1 MAGVYRFGV
10 FELDPGTGELRRS
23 GVRIHVQDQPV
34 RILETLLER
43 PGELVTREELRT
55 RIWGDTFVDY
65 DRALNT
71 AIRKLRD
78 ALNDSAEAPRYI
90 ETIPKRGYR
99 FIAPVEQGEGVKVGR
114 PEDPKA
120 QPVMAKPSGLSTFRI
135 AAAVAIAVIVALAVT
150 LILRRP
156 APAFDSLAVLPFANL
171 TGAASN
177 EYVADGLTESLIA
190 DLAHIPEL
198 RVISRT
204 SAMHYKN
211 TRKALPAIAKEL
223 EVGALVE
230 GSLVRF
236 GDRARVEVKL
246 IDASRDALL
255 WSAQY
260 ERGAG
265 ELDALQHDV
274 ATALASQL
282 RSRIAAAQHVPESE
296 AHLLTLRG
304 RHWLNEKRDGSVARQ
319 LFREAIAK
327 DPTYAAP
334 WAALAQA
341 EIFTPEDGVSPRDS
355 LIRGREAAEKAL
367 AIDPNSADAH
377 ASLAMVRMFLDRD
390 FAASEREFRRALELQ
405 PGSGEIHHRYAQLL
419 AAMGRFEEAIAM
431 ARRSV
436 ELDPFSTLAID
447 DYGRTLYFARRY
459 DEALAQY
466 ERALRIDEND
476 QVALW
481 FRVYAQIAA
490 KRHDDAVDTIA
501 EIIRSGGEDRVVFL
515 RELYRTGGFPAVARR
530 WAQRDIV
537 AAQHQ
542 SFIRST
548 GIASRFAMAGDTDLA
563 FEWLERAYDSH
574 TRDLVFLRV
583 EPGFDSIRNDP
594 RFATFVAKVFP
605 ARA

>member
-1 MAGVYRFGV
+1 MTRVFRFGV

-34 RILETLLER
+34 RILEMLLER
-43 PGELVTREELRT
+43 QGELVTREEIRA

-99 FIAPVEQGEGVKVGR
+99 FIAPVVVDEGTVDR
-114 PEDPKA
+114 QEDEERDAPTRSISSVVVSIVIA
-120 QPVMAKPSGLSTFRI
+120 MAITI
-135 AAAVAIAVIVALAVT
+135 VAILY
-150 LILRRP
+150 LRGP
-156 APAFDSLAVLPFANL
+156 KPTYESLAVLPFANL
-171 TGAASN
+171 TGAAAN
-177 EYVADGLTESLIA
+177 EYIADGFTDSLIS

-211 TRKALPAIAKEL
+211 ARKPLPEIAKEL
-223 EVGALVE
+223 NVGALVE
-230 GSLVRF
+230 GSLMRF

-246 IDASRDALL
+246 IDASKDSLL
-255 WSAQY
+255 WSQEY

-265 ELDALQHDV
+265 ELEALQRDV
-274 ATALASQL
+274 AAAVASQL
-282 RSRIAAAQHVPESE
+282 RSRIAASKHVPESE

-304 RHWLNEKRDGSVARQ
+304 RHWLNEKRDGNVARQ
-319 LFREAIAK
+319 LFREAVAK

-334 WAALAQA
+334 WAGIAQA
-341 EIFTPEDGVSPRDS
+341 EIFAPEARVSPRDA
-355 LIRGREAAEKAL
+355 LLLARDAAEKAL
-367 AIDPNSADAH
+367 ALDPNSAEAH
-377 ASLAMVRMFLDRD
+377 SSLAMVRMFLDRD
-390 FAASEREFRRALELQ
+390 FVASEREFKRALELQ

-419 AAMGRFEEAIAM
+419 AAAGRSDEAIAM

-459 DEALAQY
+459 DEAIAQY
-466 ERALRIDEND
+466 DRAMRLDRND
-476 QVALW
+476 TIALW

-490 KRHDDAVDTIA
+490 KREDAALESIA
-501 EIIRSGGEDRVVFL
+501 EIVKGAGPERVTYL
-515 RELYRTGGFPAVARR
+515 RELYRTGGFPAVARK
-530 WAQRDIV
+530 WAERDIV
-537 AAQHQ
+537 AAQGTP
-542 SFIRST
+542 FIRST
-548 GIASRFAMAGDTDLA
+548 GIASRYAMAGDRDLA

-574 TRDLVFLRV
+574 TRDLVYIRV
-583 EPGFDSIRNDP
+583 EPGFDSVRNDP
-594 RFATFVAKVFP
+594 RFATLVTKVFGG
-605 ARA
+605 RA

>member
-1 MAGVYRFGV
+1 MYRFGV

-23 GVRIHVQDQPV
+23 GVRIHVQDQPA
-34 RILETLLER
+34 RILEALLER

-99 FIAPVEQGEGVKVGR
+99 FVAPVDAGRASAR
-114 PEDPKA
+114 PEEPPPRRGGLKPA
-120 QPVMAKPSGLSTFRI
+120 LRWLLIAIPVLVTVFLFLRPEKP
-135 AAAVAIAVIVALAVT
+135 AY
-150 LILRRP
+150 
-156 APAFDSLAVLPFANL
+156 DSLAVLPFANL
-171 TGAASN
+171 TGTPAN
-177 EYVADGLTESLIA
+177 EYVADGLTDSVIS

-211 TRKALPAIAKEL
+211 TRKALPDIAKEL

-246 IDASRDALL
+246 IDAGRDALL

-274 ATALASQL
+274 AAALASQL
-282 RSRIAAAQHVPESE
+282 RSRITATKHVPESE

-304 RHWLNEKRDGSVARQ
+304 RHWLNEKRDGRVARE
-319 LFREAIAK
+319 LFRRAIAK

-334 WAALAQA
+334 WAGLAQA
-341 EIFTPEDGVSPRDS
+341 ELFTPEPHVSPRDS
-355 LIRGREAAEKAL
+355 MLRAREAAEKAL
-367 AIDPNSADAH
+367 ALDPNAAEAH
-377 ASLAMVRMFLDRD
+377 LSLAMVRMFLDRD
-390 FAASEREFRRALELQ
+390 FAASERSFRRALELR
-405 PGSGEIHHRYAQLL
+405 PGSGEVHHRYAQLL
-419 AAMGRFEEAIAM
+419 AAMGRFDEAIPM

-436 ELDPFSTLAID
+436 ELDPFSVLAID

-466 ERALRIDEND
+466 ERALRIDPND
-476 QVALW
+476 LIALW
-481 FRVYAQIAA
+481 FRVYTQIAA
-490 KRHDDAVDTIA
+490 KREEAAIQTIA
-501 EIIRSGGEDRVVFL
+501 RIIKGAGPDRVAYL
-515 RELYRTGGFPAVARR
+515 HELYRTGGFPAVARN
-530 WAQRDIV
+530 WAQRDII
-537 AAQHQ
+537 AARGQA
-542 SFIRST
+542 FIRST
-548 GIASRFAMAGDTDLA
+548 GIASRYAMAGDRDLA

-574 TRDLVFLRV
+574 TRDLVYLRV
-583 EPGFDSIRNDP
+583 EPGFDSIRDDP
-594 RFATFVAKVFP
+594 RFATLVTKVFGS
-605 ARA
+605 RA